1 MAGLNI
7 NKIVMKAAREAAEKR
22 LEELQSSGQILDPEK
37 LNSENPDQIPSP
49 DSQAK
54 KAFSSFLS
62 SEGYYAIIY
71 KIKPDGGW
79 ELKDYKIDACEA
91 IPDGSVELEV
101 SRIVKEKGWG
111 SGRYII
117 QVHQKGGKGFKWTK
131 WITIAEPTPIEKA
144 QDAAYNQA
152 IPIQRSSIGELRE
165 TIQTMKEMLP
175 PPTPAKDIIDAI
187 EKGRSWATPSPSGG
201 NGQDSQISVILQ
213 IVSAVKDLFP
223 KAQPADVDTIIE
235 KVVARLTPLQPK
247 EDFFQSLIKYQE
259 AMNKLNPPEKRER
272 EIDSIKKVTD
282 IVQAIRPLTGGGAGE
297 PPSWGQLLLEH
308 GSKLIEPIIST
319 FKEFAEAKKMEMQLR
334 MENIR
339 NPSALVPNQ
348 PNPKP
353 EIGGPKLMH
362 PFVVRTLKAVNE
374 NDESYFESLRQRIYA
389 MGPHFIEG
397 LVTGELTSDFAIEI
411 ANEVYGLPVDNEK
424 VKPYFDKFVQW
435 LRGGTV
441 KSVPEIKGNILAQ
454 CKSCHQE
461 YDFKDMDEWMRD
473 NKVCEDC
480 QGELELAKE
489 QLS

>member
-1 MAGLNI
+1 MPGLNI

-22 LEELQSSGQILDPEK
+22 LEELQSSGQILNPDNLDPE
-37 LNSENPDQIPSP
+37 NSESESSPTPQI
-49 DSQAK
+49 K
-54 KAFSSFLS
+54 KMFSSFPS
-62 SEGYYAIIY
+62 SEGYYG
-71 KIKPDGGW
+71 KIWKVKSDGVW
-79 ELKDYKIDACEA
+79 EVKDYRIEA
-91 IPDGSVELEV
+91 PESVPDLELEV
-101 SRIVKEKGWG
+101 TRIVKEKGWG
-111 SGRYII
+111 SGKYVV
-117 QVHQKGGKGFKWTK
+117 QVQQTGKRGFAYNKH
-131 WITIAEPTPIEKA
+131 IMIGDPTPEEREA
-144 QDAAYNQA
+144 QDAGKSIIHKSPMMEGLDVVDKGLSIVERLKPAPVDIAA
-152 IPIQRSSIGELRE
+152 I
-165 TIQTMKEMLP
+165 MKETREAM
-175 PPTPAKDIIDAI
+175 K
-187 EKGRSWATPSPSGG
+187 EGRTMSGG
-201 NGQDSQISVILQ
+201 NGQDSLLLQ
-213 IVSAVKDLFP
+213 ILPIIKDLIP
-223 KAQPADVDTIIE
+223 KAEPINIVDKVEKAIE
-235 KVVARLTPLQPK
+235 KLAEKLQPPK
-247 EDFFQSLIKYQE
+247 DDFFTNLIKYQE
-259 AMNKLNPPEKRER
+259 ASSKINPPQKREDAL
-272 EIDSIKKVTD
+272 DSVKKVTD
-282 IVQAIRPLTGGGAGE
+282 IVTAIRPLTGGGAGE

-362 PFVVRTLKAVNE
+362 PFVIRTLKAVNE

-411 ANEVYGLPVDNEK
+411 ANEVYGLPIDNEK

-435 LRGGTV
+435 LRGGV
-441 KSVPEIKGNILAQ
+441 KSAPEIKGGILAQ

-461 YDFKDMDEWMRD
+461 YDFKDMEEWTRD

-480 QGELELAKE
+480 QGELEFAKE